1 MPDPLHLGAGTDIE
15 TDRDTES
22 LDESEAEL
30 NTGAHTSSGLRSVG
44 TLEDA
49 RWRQC
54 CRQVLSAH
62 IKSQTGLPVAP
73 GHVRLLPRADD
84 LYDRQYPAEKACL
97 FQKPLHQVGAD
108 GGHDQ
113 PAPSLGIASE
123 LVKHLMDDLARVRS
137 QRRLVEAKLVS
148 TEDVLANKEREVQQL
163 KSTLQHRNAQAHQ
176 ASKLMAWHER
186 RREMTDGGLQ
196 TIRNGLVA

>member
-1 MPDPLHLGAGTDIE
+1 
-15 TDRDTES
+15 
-22 LDESEAEL
+22 
-30 NTGAHTSSGLRSVG
+30 
-44 TLEDA
+44 
-49 RWRQC
+49 
-54 CRQVLSAH
+54 
-62 IKSQTGLPVAP
+62 
-73 GHVRLLPRADD
+73 
-84 LYDRQYPAEKACL
+84 
-97 FQKPLHQVGAD
+97 
-108 GGHDQ
+108 
-113 PAPSLGIASE
+113 
-123 LVKHLMDDLARVRS
+123 MDDLARVRS